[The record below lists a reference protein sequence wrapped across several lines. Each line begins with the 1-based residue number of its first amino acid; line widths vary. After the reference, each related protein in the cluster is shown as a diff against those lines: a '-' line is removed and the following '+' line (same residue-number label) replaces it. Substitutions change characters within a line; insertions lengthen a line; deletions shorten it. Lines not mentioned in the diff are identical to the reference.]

1 MNNNDLKIKPI
12 TLEIDKDVWEKFK
25 KVFPRTISLND
36 ALVFIIEKAIRE
48 SGEEDPDFNVLK

>member
-12 TLEIDKDVWEKFK
+12 TLEIDRDVWEKFK
-25 KVFPRTISLND
+25 KIFPRTISLND